1 MQETREETGEEQHPE
16 GETTWRC
23 TVCGFLFKGERP
35 PRGCPRCGSP
45 SAEFLPDEKRGWLT
59 YEGDLFDV
67 LLINGSTHR
76 AHNTSYMVDLAE
88 RELESRGIS
97 YRRFNLSEYSID
109 HCWCCYSV
117 KAEYCTYPCRNS
129 QDDMPGFH
137 QMLASAK
144 AVIVASPINWNNM
157 SARLKDFLDRTT
169 CMQNLFHLDRP
180 GLTDGKVVGILI
192 SGHEDG
198 AIKTALDIYLFFEQM
213 GYILAPFGIAFR
225 THGSAY
231 NSSTDAEFFRNDEKI
246 RDDVRGVVSN
256 VVELMQLDLESR
268 LKGRLLPVSE

>member
-1 MQETREETGEEQHPE
+1 MQEAPQRRGEEQDHT
-16 GETTWRC
+16 GEITWRC
-23 TVCGFLFKGERP
+23 NVCGFIFKGEHP
-35 PRGCPRCGSP
+35 PKGCPRCGSP
-45 SAEFLPDEKRGWLT
+45 SPEFIPDEKRGWLT
-59 YEGDLFDV
+59 YDGSLFDV

-88 RELESRGIS
+88 RELESRGVS

-109 HCWCCYSV
+109 HCWCCYSI

-129 QDDMPGFH
+129 QDDMPAFH

-169 CMQNLFHLDRP
+169 CMQNLFHLDKP

-198 AIKTALDIYLFFEQM
+198 AVKTALDIYLIFEQM

-231 NSSTDAEFFRNDEKI
+231 KSSTDAEFFRNDRKI

-268 LKGRLLPVSE
+268 LKGRLMPVSE

>member
-1 MQETREETGEEQHPE
+1 MRDTAPAMNDQNSTSSES
-16 GETTWRC
+16 TWRC
-23 TVCGFLFKGERP
+23 TVCGFLHRGERP

-45 SAEFLPDEKRGWLT
+45 TPEFLPAGERTWLT
-59 YEGDLFDV
+59 YDGEPFDV
-67 LLINGSTHR
+67 LLVNGSTHR
-76 AHNTSYMVDLAE
+76 AHNTSYMVDIAE
-88 RELESRGIS
+88 RELESRGVS
-97 YRRFNLSEYSID
+97 YRRFNLSEYTID

-129 QDDMPGFH
+129 QDDMPAFH
-137 QMLASAK
+137 QMLATAK

-180 GLTDGKVVGILI
+180 GLTDGKVIGILI

-198 AIKTALDIYLFFEQM
+198 AIKTALDISLVFEQM

-225 THGSAY
+225 THGSQY
-231 NSSTDAEFFRNDEKI
+231 NSGTDAEFFRNDEMIKN
-246 RDDVRGVVSN
+246 DVRGVVSN
-256 VVELMQLDLESR
+256 VVELMLLDLESR
-268 LKGRLLPVSE
+268 LKGRLVPVSE

>member
-1 MQETREETGEEQHPE
+1 MQETPQGTGREQHPTE
-16 GETTWRC
+16 ETTWRC
-23 TVCGFLFKGERP
+23 TVCGFLFKGEHP
-35 PRGCPRCGSP
+35 PKGCPRCGSL
-45 SAEFLPDEKRGWLT
+45 SSEFLTEEKRGWLT
-59 YEGDLFDV
+59 YDGDSFDV
-67 LLINGSTHR
+67 LLVNGSTHR

-88 RELESRGIS
+88 RELESRGVS
-97 YRRFNLSEYSID
+97 YRRFNLSEHTID

-129 QDDMPGFH
+129 QDDMPAFH
-137 QMLASAK
+137 QMLATAK

-198 AIKTALDIYLFFEQM
+198 AVKTALDIYLVFEQM

-225 THGSAY
+225 THGSQF
-231 NSSTDAEFFRNDEKI
+231 NSSTDAEFFRNDPKI

-256 VVELMQLDLESR
+256 VVEMMQLDLESR